1 MSEIHFNDEN
11 QYQRNRPLQQTSG
24 GLTAFIIKMGLAQDT
39 AGANKVLL
47 ILLVVVVL
55 ITIVINL
62 FLGRNEPT
70 YQPDQIL
77 PNANYAPTP

>member
-1 MSEIHFNDEN
+1 
-11 QYQRNRPLQQTSG
+11 
-24 GLTAFIIKMGLAQDT
+24 MGLAQDT